1 MNLLVPRRQPSRE
14 ILDDP
19 EIPSEEMSR
28 SLEDLSLV
36 HRWWG
41 SAGAIERFLVGEIR
55 RLEISKPVLLD
66 VGAGSG
72 DVTRRL
78 ARALALA
85 GHPATVLACD
95 LQWRHLAA
103 GRRMAG
109 DSFPSI
115 SADAFTLPL
124 AEKSVDWI
132 VSTLFFHHF
141 SPAENADLL
150 ASFSRAARH
159 GFALLDLRR
168 HVLPLAFISVA
179 GRLLFKTRVSVLDG
193 IASVRQAYTPEEA
206 ARIARDAV
214 SGARVERVFPFR
226 FLLSAPK
233 GFGAQPPLA
242 PTA

>member
-1 MNLLVPRRQPSRE
+1 M
-14 ILDDP
+14 DDP

-41 SAGAIERFLVGEIR
+41 SAGALERFLVGEIR
-55 RLEISKPVLLD
+55 RIGISRPVLVD

-78 ARALALA
+78 GAALTRA

-109 DSFPSI
+109 DSFPSV

-124 AEKSVDWI
+124 ADRSVDWI

-141 SPAENADLL
+141 SPAENAALL

-206 ARIARDAV
+206 GCIAREAV

-233 GFGAQPPLA
+233 RFEAQPPLV
-242 PTA
+242 PTV